1 MTKREGI
8 NYPKFKDQF
17 AVMDFDAEPM
27 PVLSLFPVPD
37 IAPIEEWQVTL
48 TGVMGER
55 VTLGWPDLGALPRV
69 RERAPLVCQ
78 IFNWSEEPIVE
89 GVRLCEVVELAGLQ
103 AQDQAYWGFYSAD
116 GFYFETLPRS
126 MALDPRVLLVFG
138 LNDAPLPTQ
147 YGGPL
152 RLWVPFLQ
160 GYKSVKWVQTVR
172 AFRKDPIGIKR
183 LLGQSRTA
191 VLGSDGQEKAGIVV
205 AKPAMGDESLADI

>member
-1 MTKREGI
+1 MPKREGI

-27 PVLSLFPVPD
+27 PVLSLFPMPD
-37 IAPIEEWQVTL
+37 ATPIEEWQVTL

-55 VTLGWPDLGALPRV
+55 VTLKWSDLGKLPRV

-78 IFNWSEEPIVE
+78 IFNWAEEPIVE
-89 GVRLCEVVELAGLQ
+89 GVRLCEAIELAGLQ
-103 AQDQAYWGFYSAD
+103 AQDQAHWAFYSAD

-138 LNDAPLPTQ
+138 LNDGLLPLQ
-147 YGGPL
+147 HGGPL

-160 GYKSVKWVQTVR
+160 GYKSVKWLQAVR
-172 AFRKDPIGIKR
+172 AFRRDPIGIKR

-191 VLGSDGQEKAGIVV
+191 VLGSEGQIKADVVV
-205 AKPAMGDESLADI
+205 ARPALGQSLVDI

>member
-1 MTKREGI
+1 MARREGI

-27 PVLSLFPVPD
+27 PVLSLFPMPD
-37 IAPIEEWQVTL
+37 PTPCADWQVTL

-55 VTLGWPDLGALPRV
+55 VTLRWSDLAQLPRV

-78 IFNWSEEPIVE
+78 IFNWAEEPIVE
-89 GVRLCEVVELAGLQ
+89 GVRLCEAIELAGLQ
-103 AQDQAYWGFYSAD
+103 AQDQAHWAFYSTD

-138 LNDAPLPTQ
+138 LNHAPLPPRH
-147 YGGPL
+147 GGPL

-191 VLGSDGQEKAGIVV
+191 VLGSEGQVKADVVV
-205 AKPAMGDESLADI
+205 ARPALGESLVDI